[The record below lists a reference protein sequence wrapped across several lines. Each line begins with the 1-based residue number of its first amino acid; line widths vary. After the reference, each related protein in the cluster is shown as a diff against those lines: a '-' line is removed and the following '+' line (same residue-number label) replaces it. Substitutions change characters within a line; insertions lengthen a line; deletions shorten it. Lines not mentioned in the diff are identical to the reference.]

1 MSENEHKKRT
11 HDDSDGH
18 DSDSKDR
25 SHKRVAVPDSK
36 SNSPDRPQHRRRDD
50 EDVNMKNNDED
61 SDVPSNMAIRALVST
76 KEAGIIIGKS
86 GKNVNEIREQSGS
99 RVNISEI
106 VPGAT
111 ERVLTI
117 TGRLDTI
124 AKAYALVAQKFI
136 GEQGDPDTAAD
147 TQSTTVCLL
156 VPHSLMG
163 HVIGKSGAKIKDIQ
177 EASGARLQASEEMLP
192 GSTER
197 TITITGVPDAIHI
210 AVYHVG
216 NVLHE
221 KSADRDD
228 RGEGRDRTA
237 HTIPYKPMSSRGSSY
252 QTQSGYSNQHNSRHY
267 QSSYYGGYPSHGGG
281 HMHGPYGADYMPTS
295 AGGSGGSG
303 GGVTQAQQIFIP
315 NDMVGTV
322 IGKSGA
328 KINEIRQMSGSH
340 IKIADAPHGSS
351 NERLVTITGTP
362 ESNQMAV
369 YLLYQRLESEKSRQ

>member
-1 MSENEHKKRT
+1 MRNNED
-11 HDDSDGH
+11 DDS
-18 DSDSKDR
+18 
-25 SHKRVAVPDSK
+25 
-36 SNSPDRPQHRRRDD
+36 
-50 EDVNMKNNDED
+50 
-61 SDVPSNMAIRALVST
+61 VPSNMSVRALVST

-86 GKNVNEIREQSGS
+86 GKNVNEIREHSGS

-136 GEQGDPDTAAD
+136 GEQGDPDAAAD
-147 TQSTTVCLL
+147 AQSTAVCLL
-156 VPHSLMG
+156 VPHHLMG

-177 EASGARLQASEEMLP
+177 EASGARLQASEDMLP
-192 GSTER
+192 NSTER

-221 KSADRDD
+221 KTIDRDD
-228 RGEGRDRTA
+228 REGRDR
-237 HTIPYKPMSSRGSSY
+237 IIQYKPMGRNSY
-252 QTQSGYSNQHNSRHY
+252 QGSSGYSSSQYNSRY
-267 QSSYYGGYPSHGGG
+267 NQSYYGGGGGSGGGGGAGGYGSHHGGG
-281 HMHGPYGADYMPTS
+281 HAHGSYGSDYMPTS
-295 AGGSGGSG
+295 AGG

-322 IGKSGA
+322 IGKNGA

-340 IKIADAPHGSS
+340 IKIADAPNASS

-369 YLLYQRLESEKSRQ
+369 YLLYQRLETEKARQ